1 MLRIAQASSSE
12 TFSKY
17 GTAPNQRRTG
27 ATASN
32 PAGNMDG
39 ELNVVPFSG
48 GWEAVYRP
56 LDDTVADMIAQ
67 FMYNAVANGSHI
79 GYSQDA
85 SRVGVFDEAGK
96 IADHDPG
103 KITVLVNC
111 DCATLVGAAVY
122 YAGVKTDGL
131 RKLCTWEM
139 RDVLLGT
146 GAFIL
151 LESKELCQQGKGIRR
166 GDVLWRTGHTA
177 VSLDTDTSYPRV
189 TLDETGLRF
198 GSTSGEQT
206 GIYPAAAATLLK
218 DNGLRTKDLAGNA
231 WYTYSEA
238 GSADYPLVSD
248 MTYLVT
254 VCQRNSTSA
263 SADAVYL
270 VSAHKN
276 NSHLKT
282 ITSGIGTSATI
293 NGLTLTIKRSVKYC
307 RVTITRLS

>member
-1 MLRIAQASSSE
+1 MIRIAQASSSE
-12 TFSKY
+12 TFTKY

-27 ATASN
+27 ATATN
-32 PAGNMDG
+32 PSGNMDG
-39 ELNVVPFSG
+39 ELNVIQFSG

-56 LDDTVADMIAQ
+56 LDDTVADKIAQ

-85 SRVGVFDEAGK
+85 TRVGVFDEAGK

-103 KITVLVNC
+103 KITALVNC

-122 YAGVKTDGL
+122 YAGVKADGL

-166 GDVLWRTGHTA
+166 GDILWRTGHTA
-177 VSLDTDTSYPRV
+177 VSLDTDKSEPRISLSELGLLF
-189 TLDETGLRF
+189 TDEAGQ
-198 GSTSGEQT
+198 QT
-206 GIYPAAAATLLK
+206 AFYPADGDKLLK

-231 WYTYSEA
+231 WYTYSAA

-282 ITSGIGTSATI
+282 VTSGIGTSASI